1 MASEITKNTPQQTV
15 GRKPVASYDSGYEHS
30 FDHYVDLKSLVE
42 DAYEASEET
51 PATLAK
57 AS

>member
-1 MASEITKNTPQQTV
+1 MACEITNTPFQQAA

-30 FDHYVDLKSLVE
+30 FDHYVDVKCLVE

-51 PATLAK
+51 PATFAK

>member
-1 MASEITKNTPQQTV
+1 MASEITKNTPQQST

-30 FDHYVDLKSLVE
+30 FDHYVDVKCMVE
-42 DAYEASEET
+42 QEYEASEET
-51 PATLAK
+51 PATFAK

>member
-1 MASEITKNTPQQTV
+1 MASEILKNVPRQTT

-30 FDHYVDLKSLVE
+30 FDHYVDVKCLVE
-42 DAYEASEET
+42 DEYQASEQA
-51 PATLAK
+51 PATFAK